1 MFVRVM
7 FFIDG
12 WRPLLASEKQKSAFN
27 KLNIKSPLID
37 NGYIDIDTH
46 EDPTYLHL
54 LLHSD
59 LVEVFDGLYKIKNRQ
74 FRAMAPYAL
83 WIELGEKV
91 PPFGDKVINP
101 PSPIGKSGI
110 NKTNEN
116 DY

>member
-1 MFVRVM
+1 MFVKVM
-7 FFIDG
+7 FFKDG
-12 WRPLLASEKQKSAFN
+12 WIPLLASEKQKKAFN
-27 KLNIKSPLID
+27 KLNIKTPLVE

-83 WIELGEKV
+83 WIELGEKISL
-91 PPFGDKVINP
+91 FGDKTLN
-101 PSPIGKSGI
+101 SPND
-110 NKTNEN
+110 NKDDSAVEILE
-116 DY
+116 